1 MLLENAGREPCC
13 VICFFYNKIAEE
25 NVAEGENLMDDTCY
39 NGLYSLLATMDFPFT
54 STIHELENPD
64 SSIL

>member
-1 MLLENAGREPCC
+1 MQVENPA
-13 VICFFYNKIAEE
+13 VLFVFFYNKIAEE